1 MPDSTNFKK
10 STPRYNEEMVKMVEK
25 RNHQLT
31 IMEYRNE
38 IHNHLVHLDFELEE
52 DPTVDP
58 VQDQVR
64 VLRPSILNSLLDVCY
79 RLSWSSTTF
88 AMAVHLFDFYVSNAT
103 IEINNCR
110 LAGFC
115 CLWIASK
122 YNENKPKG
130 NILNALIKRA
140 GYGPSYKKAFLK
152 IEFEVLKT
160 INWDLSYPTPEL
172 FIDLFL
178 NTAEANRVEKRLGS
192 LFLSDL
198 ALFNIDIV
206 ANYSSSSIAAS
217 SIMISCFAMLNLRHK
232 HIRQHRFDVLE
243 SMILNQV
250 VKMESSI
257 RMKYLDNNVI
267 SHSNNNM
274 VIHNIIYLAQCFVK
288 QKEEEKEQLKKL
300 KDMDLNPNSYYN
312 SSGYMLNS
320 KINENGNIS
329 FFPISPMASPTNLPH
344 NSGIRT
350 SLGSDSSQ
358 SPEHVEKALAT
369 GSSTNLEMLGHRH
382 NRSLTL
388 RGMLPTPGT
397 TPTGSFNWLGT
408 NTSNSSTSENPE
420 PASSGMNA
428 SVDHQMKFQTPQIFT
443 PVQLFPSNMYYPS
456 VHNTHNFPYSHQ
468 RFSEY
473 ARSETPEMV
482 SKNSRQKYHRTLPVL
497 TRSRAKECISR
508 YDQTSLLDIDC
519 DVKRQRI

>member
-1 MPDSTNFKK
+1 MPEATNFKK
-10 STPRYNEEMVKMVEK
+10 NTPQYNEEMVKMVEK
-25 RNHQLT
+25 RNHHLA
-31 IMEYRNE
+31 IMEYRND
-38 IHNHLVHLDFELEE
+38 IHNHLVQLDFELEE
-52 DPTVDP
+52 DPHVDP
-58 VQDQVR
+58 VQDQVK
-64 VLRPSILNSLLDVCY
+64 VLRPSILNSLLDVCF
-79 RLSWSSTTF
+79 RLGWSSTTF
-88 AMAVHLFDFYVSNAT
+88 AMAVRLFDYYVSNAT

-140 GYGPSYKKAFLK
+140 GYEPSSKKAFLK

-178 NTAEANRVEKRLGS
+178 NTGEANQVEKRLGS

-198 ALFNIDIV
+198 ALFNLDIV

-232 HIRQHRFDVLE
+232 HIRQHRFDDLE
-243 SMILNQV
+243 SLILNQV

-257 RMKYLDNNVI
+257 RLKYLDNNVI

-300 KDMDLNPNSYYN
+300 KDMDLNPNLYYN
-312 SSGYMLNS
+312 SNGYMLNS
-320 KINENGNIS
+320 KLNESGNLS

-344 NSGIRT
+344 NSSIRT
-350 SLGSDSSQ
+350 SLGDSSQ
-358 SPEHVEKALAT
+358 SPEHIEKSFSN
-369 GSSTNLEMLGHRH
+369 GSSNNLEIMGHRH
-382 NRSLTL
+382 NRSLSL

-397 TPTGSFNWLGT
+397 TPTGSFNWLG
-408 NTSNSSTSENPE
+408 SNSENQE
-420 PASSGMNA
+420 PSSSGVSA
-428 SVDHQMKFQTPQIFT
+428 SADHQMKFQTPQIFT
-443 PVQLFPSNMYYPS
+443 PVQLLPPNMFYPS

-468 RFSEY
+468 RFSEF

-482 SKNSRQKYHRTLPVL
+482 SKNARQKYHRTLPVL

-508 YDQTSLLDIDC
+508 YDKTSLLDIDN
-519 DVKRQRI
+519 DVKRQKI